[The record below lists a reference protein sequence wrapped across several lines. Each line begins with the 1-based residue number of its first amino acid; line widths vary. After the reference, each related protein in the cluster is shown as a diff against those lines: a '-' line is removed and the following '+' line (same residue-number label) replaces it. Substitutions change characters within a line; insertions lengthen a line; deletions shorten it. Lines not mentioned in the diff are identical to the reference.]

1 MIKKEI
7 VFVISD
13 LLDLE
18 LINAPLQVRIPSLN
32 KRITDLQIHLVIRYS
47 IIIFC
52 VSLFVPS

>member
-18 LINAPLQVRIPSLN
+18 LINAPLQVR
-32 KRITDLQIHLVIRYS
+32 DLLLQFSKDKFERVELS
-47 IIIFC
+47 EEA
-52 VSLFVPS
+52 LKLE